1 MHSAPYYLDLFYPAD
16 LHYAFDPETEAG
28 TDIVRDPR
36 LAHVRVGLQ
45 ALSSHWEKL
54 TEEPS
59 GTAGGR
65 VLGGEACLW
74 AELVTDQLLD
84 TRLWSRMPAI
94 AERFWSPADVRD
106 TDDMYRRLAGTH
118 ATLARM
124 GAMDPVR
131 DVRQRLM
138 QSGLSNEDAQGLM
151 PLIEMLEPVK
161 WYARLLGGHGSTP
174 GDIGGDRPYDTSTPL
189 DRVVDFIPPESLA
202 ARRLA
207 QFARRGSPA
216 GDRCRVAQPA
226 GLRGAMCGTGCRR
239 GS

>member
-1 MHSAPYYLDLFYPAD
+1 
-16 LHYAFDPETEAG
+16 
-28 TDIVRDPR
+28 
-36 LAHVRVGLQ
+36 
-45 ALSSHWEKL
+45 
-54 TEEPS
+54 
-59 GTAGGR
+59 
-65 VLGGEACLW
+65 
-74 AELVTDQLLD
+74 
-84 TRLWSRMPAI
+84 
-94 AERFWSPADVRD
+94 
-106 TDDMYRRLAGTH
+106 
-118 ATLARM
+118 M
-124 GAMDPVR
+124 GAMDSVR

-207 QFARRGSPA
+207 AVARRGSPA

-226 GLRGAMCGTGCRR
+226 GLLGAMRGTGYRR
-239 GS
+239 ELTGVSEMLACLAEQLDAHLRGREARVPDAAFEPHGEYMLPVALSLAERFSRSRACS